1 MSPSFKT
8 KSILSQQTVESLV
21 SSGMGRGGE
30 VKIAIGEWGGFRRK
44 GLFPYM
50 LTSLWYH
57 SADPYVPFVILGCLL
72 LSQKTMRL
80 GVLPYQHLASVT
92 RGLL

>member
-1 MSPSFKT
+1 MQ
-8 KSILSQQTVESLV
+8 I
-21 SSGMGRGGE
+21 
-30 VKIAIGEWGGFRRK
+30 KIAMGEWGGFRRK

-50 LTSLWYH
+50 LMSLWNH
-57 SADPYVPFVILGCLL
+57 LTEPYVPFVILRCLL